1 MILMWLNWSVVIINT
16 TLQILNIYIDI
27 DVYYNLLKFFK
38 KRINFME
45 LLFRV

>member
-1 MILMWLNWSVVIINT
+1 MILMWLNWSVVINNT

>member
-1 MILMWLNWSVVIINT
+1 MILMWLNWNVVIINT

>member
-38 KRINFME
+38 KRINFLE